1 MRLLHLYWPHLL
13 IRLAAARSSTPF
25 GPEPIVLG
33 GRPWAGGTV
42 LDASSPALEL
52 GVRPGMPL
60 GSAHRLAPEAQFLDP
75 NPEADSAALEAAL
88 EELGRFSPSVAA
100 ETDVAAIGFGRA
112 EAQLDGLERLWGS
125 EPRIV
130 ELIAE
135 ALADVLPG
143 PPLAG
148 IGGTRF
154 VAAVAALR
162 APRGGGVVPRAGMPA
177 QRGGGVVPRA
187 GMPARRG
194 SPATRVASLV
204 VPPGGD
210 AEFLAPLP
218 AALLSRDPMV
228 RARLGRFGL
237 RNIGQVAELP
247 LSAVVARFGAEG
259 ERISAR
265 ARGLETEPFRPRRAP
280 ERMALALPI
289 EPPVVD
295 IEALRF
301 VLHRLAATF
310 GDQLAGRG
318 AATGRARLTLDLDGT
333 FAAGEVPL
341 SLTIDQRLPEPTSEG
356 LAVERLLMARIE
368 AAPPPAPVARV
379 ELELNDVAPAAGT
392 QLTLFTPQTGRT
404 GRLAWQL
411 VRLGMRFGE
420 DRVGWT
426 EIGDPEASLPETR
439 WSWRPPAGLPPVD
452 AGSTA
457 RPNSTVRPIRPSA
470 RIRPPDRTPEATGD
484 QAAARAP
491 DHPRR
496 ARCRR
501 PAGGVPLGGPPR
513 AGGGLQPLASGR
525 ELVEPA
531 DRPRL
536 FQGRGAA
543 LAGPRVLGSC
553 RRHLAPRACLRLSPR
568 RTGPSRAGPSRAGPS
583 RAGEP

>member
-25 GPEPIVLG
+25 GPGPIILG

-42 LDASSPALEL
+42 LDASAPALGL

-75 NPEADSAALEAAL
+75 NPEADSAALETAL

-112 EAQLDGLERLWGS
+112 EVQLDGLERLWGS

-143 PPLAG
+143 PPLTG

-162 APRGGGVVPRAGMPA
+162 APRGGGVAPVGQAP
-177 QRGGGVVPRA
+177 RGGGVAPR
-187 GMPARRG
+187 GGP
-194 SPATRVASLV
+194 PATRGGSTKGAASLV

-210 AEFLAPLP
+210 AGFLAPLP
-218 AALLSRDPMV
+218 SSLLSRDPMV
-228 RARLGRFGL
+228 RARLDRFGL

-247 LSAVVARFGAEG
+247 LSALVARFGAEG

-289 EPPVVD
+289 EPPVAD

-318 AATGRARLTLDLDGT
+318 AAAGRARLTLELDGT
-333 FAAGEVPL
+333 FAAGEVPP

-368 AAPPPAPVARV
+368 AAPPPAPVTRV

-426 EIGDPEASLPETR
+426 EIGDPEAPLPETR
-439 WSWRPPAGLPPVD
+439 WSWRPPAGLPPAGLPPAGLPPAGLPPVGT
-452 AGSTA
+452 GSTA
-457 RPNSTVRPIRPSA
+457 RPSSPARVPSA
-470 RIRPPDRTPEATGD
+470 IPTGSSARSHHRGDR
-484 QAAARAP
+484 
-491 DHPRR
+491 
-496 ARCRR
+496 
-501 PAGGVPLGGPPR
+501 
-513 AGGGLQPLASGR
+513 
-525 ELVEPA
+525 
-531 DRPRL
+531 
-536 FQGRGAA
+536 
-543 LAGPRVLGSC
+543 
-553 RRHLAPRACLRLSPR
+553 
-568 RTGPSRAGPSRAGPS
+568 
-583 RAGEP
+583 